1 VIVQRETRDFV
12 LIRQSDHA
20 ALAADLMGAWTAGG
34 LLTNPRRDWILAAA
48 RAHDD
53 GWDVEDEAMIVDAD
67 GAPVDFIAAS
77 LAVKHGV
84 WPRCL
89 AQLDAG
95 PPYVA
100 ALVAQHALTVY
111 GDHRAKPEWQPFFET
126 MAMSRAALLARCD
139 PETAAHIDADYRF
152 VRMADIL
159 SLIFCKGW
167 RQPFEHDGHRIAV
180 DDGVLGVAPDPFND
194 ARIPIAVTARRIPR
208 RAYTSDADLRSAIAA
223 ASVVMIEGTAVG
235 PTHSDF

>member
-1 VIVQRETRDFV
+1 MIVQRETADFV

-20 ALAADLMGAWTAGG
+20 ALAADIIAAWTAGD
-34 LLTNPRRDWILAAA
+34 LPSNPRRDQILAAA

-53 GWDVEDEAMIVDAD
+53 GWNEEDETMTVDAD
-67 GAPVDFIAAS
+67 GVPVDFITAP
-77 LAVKHGV
+77 LAVKHRV

-111 GDHRAKPEWQPFFET
+111 ADHRGKPEWQPFFE
-126 MAMSRAALLARCD
+126 AMTVRRRALI
-139 PETAAHIDADYRF
+139 AACAQDAVASLDEDYRF

-167 RQPFEHDGHRIAV
+167 RQPFDHDGRHIEV
-180 DDGVLGVAPDPFND
+180 DANVLTVTPEPFGG
-194 ARIPIAVTARRIPR
+194 ARIPLQLAARRIPR
-208 RAYTSDADLRSAIAA
+208 RAYASDDDLRSTIAA
-223 ASVVMIEGTAVG
+223 APVVMLEGTAVG
-235 PTHSDF
+235 A